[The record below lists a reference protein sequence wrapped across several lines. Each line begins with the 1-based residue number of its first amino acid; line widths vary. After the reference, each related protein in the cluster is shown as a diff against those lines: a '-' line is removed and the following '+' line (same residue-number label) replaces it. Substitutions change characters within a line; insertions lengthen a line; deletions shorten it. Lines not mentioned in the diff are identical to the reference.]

1 MVNIRI
7 GVVSIMTQSE
17 ALNAGTSPG
26 TSGVVAMAAAKIK
39 TNIEKVLVGKGDVVD
54 LTLAA
59 VLSGGHILVEDVP
72 GIGKTTMARCLAE
85 SLQCTFKRIQCTP
98 DLMPSDITGVHF
110 YNQKSGEFEFRS
122 GPILAQIVLADEINR
137 ATPRTQSAMLEA
149 MAEGQLTVDDLT
161 IQLPT
166 PFLLIAT
173 QNPIELEGTFPLPE
187 AQLDRFLIRL
197 RMGYPDEAQE
207 EEMLARFNGAN
218 PLMDMQP
225 VADGPEIV
233 ELQRLVQQVHV
244 SPVLSNY
251 IVKLVQATREHPD
264 VELGASPRATMGLYR
279 CSQAVAAIQG
289 RDFVGPDDI
298 KLLAP
303 YTLPHR
309 IIVKSQARLR
319 ERSAEDVISD
329 VLTKVEVPV

>member
-1 MVNIRI
+1 
-7 GVVSIMTQSE
+7 MTQSE
-17 ALNAGTSPG
+17 APNSETPASISGT
-26 TSGVVAMAAAKIK
+26 VAQAAAKIK
-39 TNIEKVLVGKGDVVD
+39 ANIEKVLVGKGDVID
-54 LTLAA
+54 LTIAA

-72 GIGKTTMARCLAE
+72 GIGKTTLARCMAD
-85 SLQCTFKRIQCTP
+85 SLRCSFKRIQCTP
-98 DLMPSDITGVHF
+98 DLMPSDITGVNF
-110 YNQKSGEFEFRS
+110 YNQKSGEFEFRP
-122 GPILAQIVLADEINR
+122 GPIFAQVVLADEINR

-149 MAEGQLTVDDLT
+149 MGEGQVTVDDLT
-161 IQLPT
+161 IPLPA

-207 EEMLARFNGAN
+207 GEMLARFNGAN
-218 PLMDMQP
+218 PLADLKP
-225 VADGPEIV
+225 VADGAEIL
-233 ELQRLVQQVHV
+233 ELQRLVQQVYV
-244 SPVLSNY
+244 DPVLSNY
-251 IVKLVQATREHPD
+251 IVQLVQATRQHED

-289 RDFVGPDDI
+289 RDYVSPDDV

-319 ERSAEDVISD
+319 ERSAEDVVFD
-329 VLTKVEVPV
+329 VLSRLEVPV

>member
-7 GVVSIMTQSE
+7 GVVIIMTQSE
-17 ALNAGTSPG
+17 APNAGTSPG

-98 DLMPSDITGVHF
+98 DLMPSDITGLHF

-329 VLTKVEVPV
+329 VLAKVEVPV

>member
-1 MVNIRI
+1 
-7 GVVSIMTQSE
+7 MTQSE
-17 ALNAGTSPG
+17 APNAETPAGISGT
-26 TSGVVAMAAAKIK
+26 VAQAAAKIK
-39 TNIEKVLVGKGDVVD
+39 ANIEKVLVGKGDVID
-54 LTLAA
+54 LTIAA

-72 GIGKTTMARCLAE
+72 GIGKTTLARCLAD
-85 SLQCTFKRIQCTP
+85 SLQCSFKRIQCTP
-98 DLMPSDITGVHF
+98 DLMPSDITGVNF
-110 YNQKSGEFEFRS
+110 YNQKSGEFEFRP
-122 GPILAQIVLADEINR
+122 GPIFAQVVLADEINR

-149 MAEGQLTVDDLT
+149 MGEGQVTVDDLT
-161 IQLPT
+161 IPLPA

-207 EEMLARFNGAN
+207 GEMLARFNGAN
-218 PLMDMQP
+218 PLADLKP
-225 VADGPEIV
+225 VADGAEIL
-233 ELQRLVQQVHV
+233 ELQRLVQKVYV
-244 SPVLSNY
+244 DPVLSNY
-251 IVKLVQATREHPD
+251 IVKLVQATRQHED

-289 RDFVGPDDI
+289 RDYVSPDDVKI
-298 KLLAP
+298 LAP

-319 ERSAEDVISD
+319 ERSAEDVVSD
-329 VLTKVEVPV
+329 VLSRLEVPV

>member
-1 MVNIRI
+1 
-7 GVVSIMTQSE
+7 MTQSE
-17 ALNAGTSPG
+17 APNAEATAGTSG
-26 TSGVVAMAAAKIK
+26 AVALAATKIK
-39 TNIEKVLVGKGDVVD
+39 ANIEKVLVGKGDVVD

-72 GIGKTTMARCLAE
+72 GIGKTTLARCLAD
-85 SLQCTFKRIQCTP
+85 SLQCSFKRIQCTP

-110 YNQKSGEFEFRS
+110 YNQKSGEFEFRQ
-122 GPILAQIVLADEINR
+122 GPILAQVVLADEINR

-161 IQLPT
+161 IPMPT

-197 RMGYPDEAQE
+197 RMGYPDESQE
-207 EEMLARFNGAN
+207 EDMLARFNGAN
-218 PLMDMQP
+218 PLTDLQP
-225 VADGPEIV
+225 VADGAEIL

-244 SPVLSNY
+244 SQVLSNY
-251 IVKLVQATREHPD
+251 IVRLVQATRLHPD

-303 YTLPHR
+303 FTLPHR

-319 ERSAEDVISD
+319 ERSAEDVITD
-329 VLTKVEVPV
+329 VLSKVEVPV

>member
-1 MVNIRI
+1 
-7 GVVSIMTQSE
+7 MTQSE
-17 ALNAGTSPG
+17 APNAEATAGTSG
-26 TSGVVAMAAAKIK
+26 AVALAATKIK
-39 TNIEKVLVGKGDVVD
+39 ANIEKVLVGKGDVVD

-72 GIGKTTMARCLAE
+72 GIGKTTLARCLAD
-85 SLQCTFKRIQCTP
+85 SLQCSFKRIQCTP

-110 YNQKSGEFEFRS
+110 YNQKSGEFEFRQ
-122 GPILAQIVLADEINR
+122 GPILAQVVLADEINR

-161 IQLPT
+161 IPMPT

-197 RMGYPDEAQE
+197 RMGYPDESQE
-207 EEMLARFNGAN
+207 EDMLARFNGAN
-218 PLMDMQP
+218 PLTDLQP
-225 VADGPEIV
+225 VADGAEIL

-244 SPVLSNY
+244 SQVLSNY
-251 IVKLVQATREHPD
+251 IVRLVQATRLHPD

-303 YTLPHR
+303 FTLPHR

-329 VLTKVEVPV
+329 VLYKVEVPV

>member
-1 MVNIRI
+1 
-7 GVVSIMTQSE
+7 MTQSE
-17 ALNAGTSPG
+17 APNAGTSPG
-26 TSGVVAMAAAKIK
+26 TSGVVAMAASKIK

-251 IVKLVQATREHPD
+251 VVKLVQATREHPD

-329 VLTKVEVPV
+329 VLAKVEVPV

>member
-1 MVNIRI
+1 M
-7 GVVSIMTQSE
+7 MTQSE
-17 ALNAGTSPG
+17 APNIETPAGV
-26 TSGVVAMAAAKIK
+26 SGVVAQAAAKIK
-39 TNIEKVLVGKGDVVD
+39 ANIEKVLVGKGDVID

-72 GIGKTTMARCLAE
+72 GIGKTTLARCLAD
-85 SLQCTFKRIQCTP
+85 SLQCSFKRIQCTP
-98 DLMPSDITGVHF
+98 DLMPSDITGVNF
-110 YNQKSGEFEFRS
+110 YNQKSGEFEFRP
-122 GPILAQIVLADEINR
+122 GPILAQVVLADEINR
-137 ATPRTQSAMLEA
+137 ATPRTQSAMLEP

-161 IQLPT
+161 IPLPA

-207 EEMLARFNGAN
+207 GEMLARFNGAN
-218 PLMDMQP
+218 PLDDLQP
-225 VADGPEIV
+225 VADGAEIL
-233 ELQRLVQQVHV
+233 ELQRLVKQVYV
-244 SPVLSNY
+244 DPVLSNY
-251 IVKLVQATREHPD
+251 IVQLVQATRRHED

-289 RDFVGPDDI
+289 RDYVSPDDV

-329 VLTKVEVPV
+329 VLSQLEVPV

>member
-1 MVNIRI
+1 
-7 GVVSIMTQSE
+7 MTQSE
-17 ALNAGTSPG
+17 APNAGTSPG

-98 DLMPSDITGVHF
+98 DLMPSDITGLHF

-289 RDFVGPDDI
+289 RDFVDPDDI

-329 VLTKVEVPV
+329 VLAKVEVPV

>member
-1 MVNIRI
+1 
-7 GVVSIMTQSE
+7 MTQSE
-17 ALNAGTSPG
+17 APNAGTSPG

-98 DLMPSDITGVHF
+98 DLMPSDITGLHF

-329 VLTKVEVPV
+329 VLAKVEVPV

>member
-1 MVNIRI
+1 
-7 GVVSIMTQSE
+7 
-17 ALNAGTSPG
+17 
-26 TSGVVAMAAAKIK
+26 
-39 TNIEKVLVGKGDVVD
+39 VLVGKGDVVD

-110 YNQKSGEFEFRS
+110 YNQKSGEFEFRP
-122 GPILAQIVLADEINR
+122 GPILAQVVLADEINR

-161 IQLPT
+161 IQLPA

-197 RMGYPDEAQE
+197 RIGYPNEAQE
-207 EEMLARFNGAN
+207 EEMLVRFNGAN

-233 ELQRLVQQVHV
+233 ELQRMVQQVHV
-244 SPVLSNY
+244 SPVLRNY

-309 IIVKSQARLR
+309 VIVKSQARLR
-319 ERSAEDVISD
+319 GRSAEDVITD
-329 VLTKVEVPV
+329 VLAKVEVPI

>member
-1 MVNIRI
+1 
-7 GVVSIMTQSE
+7 MTQSE
-17 ALNAGTSPG
+17 APNSETPASISGT
-26 TSGVVAMAAAKIK
+26 VAQAAAKIK
-39 TNIEKVLVGKGDVVD
+39 ANIEKVLVGKGDVID
-54 LTLAA
+54 LTIAA

-72 GIGKTTMARCLAE
+72 GIGKTTLARCMAD
-85 SLQCTFKRIQCTP
+85 SLQCSFKRIQCTP
-98 DLMPSDITGVHF
+98 DLMPSDITGVNF
-110 YNQKSGEFEFRS
+110 YNQKSGEFEFRP
-122 GPILAQIVLADEINR
+122 GPIFAQVVLADEINR

-149 MAEGQLTVDDLT
+149 MGEGQVTVDDLT
-161 IQLPT
+161 IPLPA

-207 EEMLARFNGAN
+207 GEMLARFNGAN
-218 PLMDMQP
+218 PLADLQP
-225 VADGPEIV
+225 VADGAEIL
-233 ELQRLVQQVHV
+233 ELQRLVQKVYV
-244 SPVLSNY
+244 DPVLSNY
-251 IVKLVQATREHPD
+251 IVQLVQATRQHED

-289 RDFVGPDDI
+289 RDYVSPDDVKI
-298 KLLAP
+298 LAP

-319 ERSAEDVISD
+319 ERSAEDVVSD
-329 VLTKVEVPV
+329 VLSRLEVPV